1 MTAPSATLRELTP
14 QQRRAFAGAWFGYL
28 LDGFDFVLITL
39 VLTEVAKEF
48 HLSLPVAATL
58 VSAAFVSRWFGGLA
72 LGAFADRFGRKP
84 AMIASILLFAG
95 GSLLCGLSW
104 NYWSLFAFRAVVG
117 LGMAGEYGS
126 STTFVMESWPRALRN
141 RASGMLLSAYPI
153 GTILAARAYA
163 LIVPHSSWRWLFFLG
178 VVPAAFALVLRRTL
192 PEAADWRRDQERADR
207 SAPTSAGALLT
218 GARAPRN
225 AVIAAILAVSLV
237 LIFSSHA
244 GPWYPALIA
253 VILAGFVTYAAQLA
267 GRGWPMAVGL
277 MAVVFAA
284 FLASWP
290 IQSLL
295 PTYLKT
301 ELHYNAGQ
309 VANALTWAGL
319 GYAAGSCLAGVLG
332 DRFGTR
338 VTYVTGLLL
347 SALLVF
353 PVFALSGDGVIF
365 MWLLL
370 FVLQATGSGISG
382 LLPKFIGDHYP
393 VRTRAAGLGFT
404 YNVGALGGAVAPL
417 AGARIASSLGLGH
430 ALALLACT
438 LAVVTAALVAFDVPR
453 RLAALAGHDID
464 DDSTDPSEMDDSLRP
479 RATEPVTAA
488 ARGDATAAEPAPTA
502 NA

>member
-1 MTAPSATLRELTP
+1 MTAPSATLRDLTP

-39 VLTEVAKEF
+39 VLTEVGKEF
-48 HLSLPVAATL
+48 HLSLPVSATL

-72 LGAFADRFGRKP
+72 LGAFGDRFGRKP
-84 AMIASILLFAG
+84 AMVASILLFAG

-126 STTFVMESWPRALRN
+126 SATFVMESWPRALRN
-141 RASGMLLSAYPI
+141 RATGMLLSAYPI

-163 LIVPHSSWRWLFFLG
+163 VIVPHSSWRWLFFLG

-192 PEAADWRRDQERADR
+192 PEAEDWRRDQARADR
-207 SAPTSAGALLT
+207 SGPTSAGALLT
-218 GARAPRN
+218 SARAPVN
-225 AVIAAILAVSLV
+225 AVIAAVLAVSLV
-237 LIFSSHA
+237 LIFSGHA

-253 VILAGFVTYAAQLA
+253 VIVAGFVTYAAQLA
-267 GRGWPMAVGL
+267 GRGWPMVVGL

-338 VTYVTGLLL
+338 ITYVTGLLL
-347 SALLVF
+347 AALLVF
-353 PVFALSGDGVIF
+353 PVFALSGDSSIIF
-365 MWLLL
+365 VWLLL
-370 FVLQATGSGISG
+370 FVLQATGQGSSG

-417 AGARIASSLGLGH
+417 AGARIANSLGLGE

-453 RLAALAGHDID
+453 RLATLARYDID
-464 DDSTDPSEMDDSLRP
+464 DGRLDPSEVDRP
-479 RATEPVTAA
+479 LATDPGPAA
-488 ARGDATAAEPAPTA
+488 VAVPTRKA

>member
-1 MTAPSATLRELTP
+1 MN
-14 QQRRAFAGAWFGYL
+14 
-28 LDGFDFVLITL
+28 
-39 VLTEVAKEF
+39 
-48 HLSLPVAATL
+48 AA
-58 VSAAFVSRWFGGLA
+58 
-72 LGAFADRFGRKP
+72 
-84 AMIASILLFAG
+84 I
-95 GSLLCGLSW
+95 
-104 NYWSLFAFRAVVG
+104 AVV
-117 LGMAGEYGS
+117 
-126 STTFVMESWPRALRN
+126 
-141 RASGMLLSAYPI
+141 
-153 GTILAARAYA
+153 
-163 LIVPHSSWRWLFFLG
+163 
-178 VVPAAFALVLRRTL
+178 
-192 PEAADWRRDQERADR
+192 
-207 SAPTSAGALLT
+207 
-218 GARAPRN
+218 
-225 AVIAAILAVSLV
+225 LAVSLV
-237 LIFSSHA
+237 LIFSGHA
-244 GPWYPALIA
+244 GSWYPALIA
-253 VILAGFVTYAAQLA
+253 VILAGFVAYAVQLT

-301 ELHYNAGQ
+301 VLHYNAGQ

-319 GYAAGSCLAGVLG
+319 GYAAGSCLAGALG

-370 FVLQATGSGISG
+370 FVLQATGQGVSG

-438 LAVVTAALVAFDVPR
+438 LAVVTAVLVAFDVPR
-453 RLAALAGHDID
+453 RLAALAGHDLD
-464 DDSTDPSEMDDSLRP
+464 DGLTGTSEVDRPLATDPG
-479 RATEPVTAA
+479 VTAA
-488 ARGDATAAEPAPTA
+488 AEPTPRA